1 MTEVPASRTRTWW
14 IAVLFMV
21 GSLCF
26 ALGAV
31 PAYVSLVGAAAD
43 GMTFFVGSIFFTSAA
58 TLQFLDDRNAANGI
72 QLVGTVF
79 FNVST
84 FRAMAETLGNDSV
97 EGVVWRP
104 DAFGS
109 VCFLVASWLAYAA
122 VGPRRLSWR
131 PSDRGWWVAALNLIG
146 SILFGLSAIG
156 AYVVPATGELLS
168 TAVANGGTFLG
179 ALGFLVG
186 AALLLPPS
194 APSGG

>member
-1 MTEVPASRTRTWW
+1 MIATRPTASSWSAR
-14 IAVLFMV
+14 
-21 GSLCF
+21 S
-26 ALGAV
+26 
-31 PAYVSLVGAAAD
+31 S
-43 GMTFFVGSIFFTSAA
+43 STSAPFGRWPRPWA
-58 TLQFLDDRNAANGI
+58 TIPWRGWS
-72 QLVGTVF
+72 G
-79 FNVST
+79 
-84 FRAMAETLGNDSV
+84 
-97 EGVVWRP
+97 RP

-109 VCFLVASWLAYAA
+109 VCFLVASGLAYAA

-186 AALLLPPS
+186 AALLFPPS
-194 APSGG
+194 VPADG